1 MVLLLGGCDK
11 PKIII
16 ASNPRPETQIMHPA
30 IKYQTC
36 DCFIIFWVSKRRMHF
51 SRVATHAWILL
62 FIFFWGVSQR
72 TLYFPEYGGGS
83 SYFFPEVEGGNN
95 NALLL
100 LREEKW
106 VFCGNLNGNPGLLF
120 LGLHGE
126 RMCGRCDTCSKFG
139 ARLHHSPQ
147 CTQNHGVLTQPWSL
161 LTWHH
166 PHWIRGR
173 EWIMGACPNGKLC
186 GKRGEKGWGRMGSGN
201 LIPLLI
207 DERSGGDEIPSR
219 IFCHTSTAARF
230 IHQCQ
235 KNCFDIDSS
244 SGFLLGNTKVCW
256 KVVMYLLPS
265 FTVRKEE
272 RPWNRLAGNLQSQ
285 NSISWK
291 KGEKKGNY
299 KFGAHAF
306 AIFSDLPLFAPC
318 KIAILR
324 LRTTQNS
331 QKPSSFLLRILTGQ
345 CAQAERTNPLPF
357 LPKTVPSTLVC
368 RYKKKRKKKSRTK
381 EEKGK
386 EKAKDFTR
394 AEYIRKGR
402 KEVPPWLPINL
413 FVRRLPIFSSSSS
426 SS

>member
-36 DCFIIFWVSKRRMHF
+36 DCFIIFWVSKKGMHF
-51 SRVATHAWILL
+51 SRVATHARILL

-83 SYFFPEVEGGNN
+83 SYFFPEVERGNN

-147 CTQNHGVLTQPWSL
+147 CTQNYGVLTQPWSL
-161 LTWHH
+161 STWHH

-186 GKRGEKGWGRMGSGN
+186 GKRGEKGWGRISSGN

-207 DERSGGDEIPSR
+207 DEWSGGDEIPSR

-244 SGFLLGNTKVCW
+244 SCFLQLGTRKCVGWWWCIFSP
-256 KVVMYLLPS
+256 LLQC
-265 FTVRKEE
+265 TRKRDLETDWQE
-272 RPWNRLAGNLQSQ
+272 ICNHKTRYP
-285 NSISWK
+285 
-291 KGEKKGNY
+291 EKKGKKGIY

-331 QKPSSFLLRILTGQ
+331 QKPSSFLLRNLTGQ
-345 CAQAERTNPLPF
+345 SEQAERTNPLT
-357 LPKTVPSTLVC
+357 KTVPSTLVC

-381 EEKGK
+381 EEKGT

-394 AEYIRKGR
+394 AEYTVYE
-402 KEVPPWLPINL
+402 KEGKKCPLGY
-413 FVRRLPIFSSSSS
+413 R
-426 SS
+426 